1 MNQIDKWNYK
11 FNALPRIPRS
21 QSNYGYVDTIK
32 TIFHKIITNSEIETV
47 VKKVNLFIQIR
58 RGIIASKVCRY
69 FKEI

>member
-47 VKKVNLFIQIR
+47 VKKSKFIYSNKK
-58 RGIIASKVCRY
+58 GYYSVKSV
-69 FKEI
+69 